1 MDYEY
6 AVEPHAVAASLDRF
20 QNVIS
25 RFGFEKGRLI
35 SDFPQKNWCRLV
47 RLAIEEN
54 RLEKGERKRVFE
66 ELAEVKKKGRV
77 FRFPGRSNED
87 RGDWLQN
94 AIAENERDAFTKIIL
109 RESSLELPNLIFV
122 EKMADADFK
131 TESHVKRNIDDLLS
145 VSHMLLRF
153 SSRIDIID
161 PYIRIDRLSKDQ
173 NTRTLLNK
181 FLTVVK
187 KRSGP
192 HKFRIHFRE
201 SRVPMEHIRGNLC
214 GNNSRR
220 IFNFLPDGM
229 NIEMFC
235 WRKRE
240 DSNLPFHDRYLLGN
254 KGGISLGAG
263 FEPKVGETTILGRH
277 DLDDV
282 KEIRQWFAFD
292 NTGHEWIE
300 PGFRIFLGRRPE
312 EIWRGDADSG

>member
-6 AVEPHAVAASLDRF
+6 AVEPQAVAVSLDRF

-35 SDFPQKNWCRLV
+35 SDFPQKKWCRLV
-47 RLAIEEN
+47 RLAMEEYG
-54 RLEKGERKRVFE
+54 LEGGEKKRINE
-66 ELAEVKKKGRV
+66 ELTEIKKKGRV

-87 RGDWLQN
+87 HEDWLQN
-94 AIAENERDAFTKIIL
+94 AIVENERDAFAKIIS

-122 EKMADADFK
+122 EKMDDTDFK
-131 TESHVKRNIDDLLS
+131 TESHVERNIDNLLS

-153 SSRIDIID
+153 SSSIDIID
-161 PYIRIDRLSKDQ
+161 PYIRIDRLSKDK

-187 KRSGP
+187 ERSGP
-192 HKFRIHFRE
+192 YKFRIHFRE
-201 SRVPMEHIRGNLC
+201 SRVPIEHIRGNLF

-229 NIEMFC
+229 SIEMFC

-263 FEPKVGETTILGRH
+263 FEPKMGEKTILGRH

-300 PGFRIFLGRRPE
+300 PGFRIFPGRQPE
-312 EIWRGDADSG
+312 EIWRGDGSSG